1 MANFN
6 PQVPT
11 GLNPED
17 WMMAQTLQ
25 RFASNPS
32 IAPQP
37 SPTPGAPAPQAAPD
51 SENDTDRLQAMLAP
65 YQVEA
70 QRLFGGNPVFGNSP
84 FATNH
89 PRLAGLL
96 SNTLIAASH
105 MGSGKTTA
113 ENIGIGAKEALAP
126 MELARQR
133 AIQQQMFPMQMLGP
147 QVALG
152 HNLAEMNEL
161 NARAGYY
168 RGAQTDL
175 ANARAMEQ
183 QAHAASLTQ
192 GKPVQDVDQFGHP
205 WWVSPDGTAKPV
217 DPNFKP
223 GYAPTLQTQQ
233 QIRQHMVAAQH
244 PFGSS
249 TEGDLLAMQFPPK
262 NGSFYTPEELK
273 TIRGQYN
280 QDISEQAGFRSGGT
294 TTGAQ
299 NAPHTFANRQTLIT
313 EQRPYIFKDIIPPD
327 SITIM
332 AAKTGDKSAKDELD
346 NYQKQYDARQKAW
359 ANYVS
364 SDGPD
369 TGESFQ
375 DFLGK
380 MKSGNQPSTTAP
392 SAPVNSGSKWQPK

>member
-37 SPTPGAPAPQAAPD
+37 SPTPGAPD

-183 QAHAASLTQ
+183 QAHADSLAE
-192 GKPVQDVDQFGHP
+192 GKPKITPDQFGHP
-205 WWVSPDGTAKPV
+205 WWVSPDGNSRPM
-217 DPNFKP
+217 DPNFHP
-223 GYAPTLQTQQ
+223 SYTPVFQMPQQ
-233 QIRQHMVAAQH
+233 GRGQH
-244 PFGSS
+244 PFGDSI
-249 TEGDLLAMQFPPK
+249 EGNLLALQYPAKDPNK
-262 NGSFYTPEELK
+262 GYSPEEAA
-273 TIRGQYN
+273 TIQSQYN
-280 QDISEQAGFRSGGT
+280 KDIAEQSGMRSGAT

-299 NAPHTFANRQTLIT
+299 NAPHPFTNRQTLIN
-313 EQRPYIFKDIIPPD
+313 EQKPYIFKGVPPLD
-327 SITIM
+327 PITTM
-332 AAKTGDKSAKDELD
+332 AAASGDKNAQKEVDEHS
-346 NYQKQYDARQKAW
+346 KKIDALTKAW